1 MTLRDEILAHTTVGE
16 EFSVP
21 ELVDRIY
28 PGVEYWE
35 RMSKINSIAAKIK
48 DLSLPPWRIITKVG
62 KARREDGRDIT
73 MWRREE

>member
-1 MTLRDEILAHTTVGE
+1 MTLRDEILAHTAVGE

-21 ELVDRIY
+21 ELVDRIF

-35 RMSKINSIAAKIK
+35 RVSKINCLAAKLK
-48 DLSLPPWRIITKVG
+48 VLSLPPWGIMTKVG
-62 KARREDGRDIT
+62 KAKRVDGKDIT

>member
-28 PGVEYWE
+28 PGVDYWG
-35 RMSKINSIAAKIK
+35 RTSKINSIAGKLK
-48 DLSLPPWRIITKVG
+48 DLSLPPWSIMTKVG
-62 KARREDGRDIT
+62 KAKREDGRDIT